1 MKLNLVNKLGEFTKK
16 LKINE
21 EEYMTKYKELVGDEV
36 KYTSSLDSKSNLR
49 NLNGSTKSLEQDPR
63 KGESFLKIDTSNNIL
78 QKRDDEINTLVNSI
92 TELASIFKDLQTL
105 VLEQGTI
112 LDRIDYNIEHALR
125 DTQKATVDL
134 ARADKNMKSNCARNA
149 NLILLIVIFV
159 LSCLLVM
166 KFF

>member
-21 EEYMTKYKELVGDEV
+21 EEYMKKYKELVGDEV

-49 NLNGSTKSLEQDPR
+49 SLNGSKSIDQDVR

-92 TELASIFKDLQTL
+92 TELATIFKDLQTL

-134 ARADKNMKSNCARNA
+134 AKADKNMKSNCARNA
-149 NLILLIVIFV
+149 NMFLLIIIFV
-159 LSCLLVM
+159 LSLLLIM
-166 KFF
+166 KFSS